1 MLSPPDAERR
11 LTLICAVAAAGAVVI
26 AASSWWVAAIPSSV
40 RLDPP
45 AVLMAFPFGGA
56 FPRVAYY
63 VGLGVVL
70 LTWLA
75 LGRLVLVD
83 RRSIS
88 VRGLTR
94 YILSVAVPLLFAPP
108 VASRDLWAYAA
119 QGNMMVHAVNPYTVG
134 PSVVPGAFTDEVS
147 PRWVFSPAPYGPLWM
162 QISHVVVS
170 IGGDQPTL
178 AAMLLRIP
186 SLVGVLLAAWTMRP
200 VAARLGGRV
209 ELGVWLGL
217 ASPLALVLGVGGG
230 HNDLLMVGLL
240 VAGLAIVVRGSWPA
254 LAVGAVVL
262 GAATVVKT
270 PAVAGV
276 AFAVPIWLYV
286 RRTPERRYP
295 DVRETI
301 LATVVAGVLGV
312 ATMVAIT
319 AAAGLGWAWVH
330 EISSDV
336 SVVNWFS
343 VPTAVAILLKLASG
357 HVVGA
362 TALDDT
368 MRTFRSIA
376 SALTGVVLAVLWFVA
391 LRRAPLACLVIG
403 LAAAAILVPA
413 VQPWYYCWAL
423 ALAGLVV
430 TRKWVWV
437 TLMTI
442 TVSSVIMIRPNGQG
456 LQMDPALINIIAGSV
471 LACWLSLRAPRT
483 VVPTSS
489 PDHDRAEH
497 AGT

>member
-1 MLSPPDAERR
+1 VLSRLDVNRQ
-11 LTLICAVAAAGAVVI
+11 LTLTCAAAAAGSTAI

-45 AVLMAFPFGGA
+45 AVLTAFSFGGA
-56 FPRVAYY
+56 IPRVGYY
-63 VGLGVVL
+63 VGLAVVL
-70 LTWLA
+70 LTWLV
-75 LGRLVLVD
+75 LGRWLLVD

-88 VRGLTR
+88 IRRLTQ
-94 YILSVAVPLLFAPP
+94 YIVSVAVPMLFAPP

-119 QGNMMVHAVNPYTVG
+119 QGNMLVHAVNPYTLG
-134 PSVVPGAFTDEVS
+134 PSAVPGAFTDEVS
-147 PRWVFSPAPYGPLWM
+147 PRWVFSPAPYGPFWM
-162 QISHVVVS
+162 QISHGLVRIS
-170 IGGDQPTL
+170 ADQPTL

-186 SLVGVLLAAWTMRP
+186 SLVGVLLAVWTMRP

-209 ELGVWLGL
+209 DLGVWMGL

-240 VAGLAIVVRGSWPA
+240 VAGLAIVVRGSWSA

-262 GAATVVKT
+262 GAATVVKS

-286 RRTPERRYP
+286 RRPPGRRYP
-295 DVRETI
+295 DIRETI
-301 LATVVAGVLGV
+301 LASVVAGAFGV
-312 ATMVAIT
+312 ATMVVVT

-343 VPTAVAILLKLASG
+343 VPTALAIVVKLASG
-357 HVVGA
+357 HVAGA
-362 TALDDT
+362 TALDAT
-368 MRTFRSIA
+368 MRTFRSVA
-376 SALTGVVLAVLWFVA
+376 SALTGVVLAALWFVA
-391 LRRAPLACLVIG
+391 LRRAPLRCLVVG
-403 LAAAAILVPA
+403 LAAAAVLVPA

-430 TRKWVWV
+430 ARKWVWLV
-437 TLMTI
+437 LMT
-442 TVSSVIMIRPNGQG
+442 TTLSSVIMIRPNGQG
-456 LQMDPALINIIAGSV
+456 LQMDPALINIIAGSA
-471 LACWLSLRAPRT
+471 LACWVSLRAPRT
-483 VVPTSS
+483 AAPTSP